1 MLQQNIRGKGKRSFI
16 LPASIT
22 AAISGVLTGL
32 TVSYILPSVLEWIT
46 LAPFVFT
53 LFKYAYTGKDK
64 GWRFVRRTLLLG
76 FSYFY
81 PYYLT
86 VFHWLLSLYPLE
98 FTGLTKGDA
107 AVVVLVSWL
116 GLSLLQA
123 VVSMFLS
130 PIFAF
135 MLRLRPLSQH
145 GGTSPS
151 LLTPLYFGALYIIFE
166 WMQTLTWAGVPWGR
180 LAIGQ
185 AFLPSLIQT
194 AALFGSYAVSFA
206 IAATGA
212 AIALAAY
219 RFICPPAENKSKA
232 SKDVSQPQSNVSPRM
247 THAFSAAALALLIFL
262 SNMLLSTVVYC
273 LRQDDP
279 GDRRIS
285 VGVIQGNVSSKEKW
299 NNKNYNRLM
308 DIYGDLTKKAASEGA
323 DIVLWSETA
332 LPYYINSKNNKAL
345 YKSLEDLSK
354 ESGVIIFVGTFWR
367 EDSAYKESALEYNV
381 IIQVTPDDGIITDN
395 IYYKRRLV
403 PFGEFIPLQKFI
415 EAVVPPLADLVMTKD
430 PIYPGV
436 DSAIHITPYG
446 KIGSLICFDSI
457 YENLSVNTVRDGA
470 EVIAISTNDS
480 WFDGT
485 VALRQHVAQ
494 AVLRAVETDRYIV
507 RSANTGISCVIS
519 PGGDVLSATENGERT
534 YFVFNVA
541 PRNTETLYAKT
552 GNVIIATSAVV
563 YVATLVCALIFRRRN
578 NA

>member
-1 MLQQNIRGKGKRSFI
+1 MLQVNISGKRSGV
-16 LPASIT
+16 LPANIT

-53 LFKYAYTGKDK
+53 LFLYAYTVKDK
-64 GWRFVRRTLLLG
+64 GRRFVRRTLLLG

-81 PYYLT
+81 PYYLI

-98 FTGLTKGDA
+98 FTGITKGDA

-123 VVSMFLS
+123 AVSMFIS
-130 PIFAF
+130 PIFVY
-135 MLRLRPLSQH
+135 MLRLRPIAQH
-145 GGTSPS
+145 SGTSPS
-151 LLTPLYFGALYIIFE
+151 LATPIYFAALYIIFE

-185 AFLPSLIQT
+185 AFSPALIQT
-194 AALFGSYAVSFA
+194 AALFGSYAISFA

-219 RFICPPAENKSKA
+219 RFICPSAQNKSIVLKA
-232 SKDVSQPQSNVSPRM
+232 ALQPQSNLPSRM
-247 THAFSAAALALLIFL
+247 IRAASAAALALLIFM
-262 SNMLLSTVVYC
+262 SNMLLSSVVFC
-273 LRQDDP
+273 LREEDS
-279 GDRRIS
+279 DRTIS
-285 VGVIQGNVSSKEKW
+285 VGVIQGNISSKEKW
-299 NNKNYNRLM
+299 NNKDHDRLM
-308 DIYGDLTKKAASEGA
+308 EIYGDLTKQAASEGA

-332 LPYYINSKNNKAL
+332 LPHFVNSGKNKEM
-345 YKSLEDLSK
+345 YESLEKLSE

-367 EDSAYKESALEYNV
+367 EDDNDNRLEYNV
-381 IIQVTPDDGIITDN
+381 MIQVTPDNGIIRDN
-395 IYYKRRLV
+395 IYYKRHLV
-403 PFGEFIPLQKFI
+403 PFGEFVPLQKFI
-415 EAVVPPLADLVMTKD
+415 ETIVPPLADLVMTSD
-430 PIYPGV
+430 PLSPGT
-436 DSAIHITPYG
+436 DSAVHITPYG

-457 YENLSVNTVRDGA
+457 YENLSADTVRDGA
-470 EVIAISTNDS
+470 EIIAISTNDS

-494 AVLRAVETDRYIV
+494 AVLRAIETDRYIL

-519 PGGDVLSATENGERT
+519 PSGDVLYMTENGERT

-541 PRNTETLYAKT
+541 PRNTETLYTIT
-552 GNVIIATSAVV
+552 GNIIIIASATAFA
-563 YVATLVCALIFRRRN
+563 ATLAYALVFKRRN
-578 NA
+578 KA